1 MIRNHISFHL
11 LTVRLF
17 IVYIILF
24 LCTWWSPATVHA
36 AACKEAAA
44 KETGIVAT
52 APPYSSPTITQH
64 STVVVSAATPAQAAP
79 TNKAR
84 HGWDLRSILWL
95 LLQSVVAGL
104 LAMFTPYMYT
114 IHPFT
119 SGYLTRNVKTK
130 KGRIIKTLLYA
141 ASLIII
147 FSLLGTLIS
156 GLIKITGVN
165 KFTEHWVFNLFFF
178 RIFLMLGISF
188 LGAFS
193 FRLPASWI
201 NAIADKAK
209 TNNPSGIFI
218 MAATLPAASF
228 SSTFP
233 IIGLVLLQAGHV
245 TVIGPII
252 GLLGFSIGLGLPFV
266 FPSVMSLFKSKSILN
281 NIKVILGFLCLMI
294 ALKFGSNTAVALGSD
309 LINREIFLEIW
320 MGLWA
325 LMGIYMLGYF
335 KLSHDTE
342 TEHNIYGQPYTSL
355 SRLFIAMGAFIFAVY
370 LLPGIWGA
378 PLHGVSNFLPK

>member
-1 MIRNHISFHL
+1 
-11 LTVRLF
+11 VRL
-17 IVYIILF
+17 IVFNIILL
-24 LCTWWSPATVHA
+24 LCTWCSPATV
-36 AACKEAAA
+36 
-44 KETGIVAT
+44 
-52 APPYSSPTITQH
+52 Y
-64 STVVVSAATPAQAAP
+64 AATPAAAH
-79 TNKAR
+79 
-84 HGWDLRSILWL
+84 HGWDVSSILWL

-119 SGYLTRNVKTK
+119 SGYLTRNVKTR

-156 GLIKITGVN
+156 GLIKLTGVN
-165 KFTEHWVFNLFFF
+165 KFSEHWVFNLFFF

-209 TNNPSGIFI
+209 TNNPKGIFI

-245 TVIGPII
+245 TIIGPII
-252 GLLGFSIGLGLPFV
+252 GLLGFSIGLALPFV
-266 FPSVMSLFKSKSILN
+266 FPSIMSLFKSKSILN
-281 NIKVILGFLCLMI
+281 NIKVILGFLSLMI

-309 LINREIFLEIW
+309 LISRELFLEIW

-325 LMGIYMLGYF
+325 LMGIYMLGYI

-355 SRLFIAMGAFIFAVY
+355 SRLFIAMASFIFAVY

-378 PLHGVSNFLPK
+378 PLHGVSNFLPR